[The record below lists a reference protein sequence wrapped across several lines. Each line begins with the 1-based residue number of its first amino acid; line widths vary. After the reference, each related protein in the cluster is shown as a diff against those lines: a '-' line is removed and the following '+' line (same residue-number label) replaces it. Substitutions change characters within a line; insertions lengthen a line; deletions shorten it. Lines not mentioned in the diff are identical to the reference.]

1 CNAVNRANPGHLAD
15 AVAVES
21 GSRTKGRAEQC
32 TQKGTGSGRL
42 RLTGPLRGELLALSQ
57 VLLVVPAAA
66 SVIDNRTV
74 AVGAGGAAGRQYGDQ
89 GCGGSRF
96 GAHARPSAQA
106 ASPPWRV
113 RAEAAALWRL
123 SERNAPSL

>member
-1 CNAVNRANPGHLAD
+1 HAPGHDVPLVGIAGTGCNAVDRANPGHLAD

-42 RLTGPLRGELLALSQ
+42 RLTRALRGELLALSQ

-66 SVIDNRTV
+66 SVIANRTV
-74 AVGAGGAAGRQYGDQ
+74 SVRAGGAGGRQSGHE
-89 GCGGSRF
+89 GCGGD
-96 GAHARPSAQA
+96 GLAHVVVSFARP
-106 ASPPWRV
+106 PGWR
-113 RAEAAALWRL
+113 A
-123 SERNAPSL
+123 